1 MFIIFASNINQWC
14 RLYCFLQ
21 ICTNAMQNSI
31 FKKFSCG
38 MQMIMPPILNILA
51 SMQFWN
57 HWHLPCC
64 QTESKCIVILEKD
77 NLKHQCNVKMHPKKK
92 IAIIAMNIREKPAVL
107 LQRNNSLLYQS
118 FPSPL
123 KLMQLMMT
131 SRSADF
137 KCSSI
142 HLRMKEKKKNTQKT
156 TKQVANCTNARR
168 ERKRTAADSGAIAE

>member
-1 MFIIFASNINQWC
+1 
-14 RLYCFLQ
+14 
-21 ICTNAMQNSI
+21 
-31 FKKFSCG
+31 
-38 MQMIMPPILNILA
+38 
-51 SMQFWN
+51 
-57 HWHLPCC
+57 
-64 QTESKCIVILEKD
+64 
-77 NLKHQCNVKMHPKKK
+77 
-92 IAIIAMNIREKPAVL
+92 MNIREKPAVL

-142 HLRMKEKKKNTQKT
+142 HLRMKEKKKKIHRKPRNKLQTAQT
-156 TKQVANCTNARR
+156 PRR